1 MPDTAQPGKT
11 SRKDHALFAE
21 GHAASSSYR
30 ASIIEDA
37 ENWYWIGPYYFGGKV
52 VYVDYD
58 ARTGRALCEC
68 GAESPVLPSTAARK
82 RWHREHKDAIRA
94 EQWHREHPDEL
105 GIER

>member
-1 MPDTAQPGKT
+1 MSDSKVGSQVGKT
-11 SRKDHALFAE
+11 RLEGHALFGE
-21 GHAASSSYR
+21 GRPVSWVKDSEHRSVHH
-30 ASIIEDA
+30 
-37 ENWYWIGPYYFGGKV
+37 IGLKTA
-52 VYVDYD
+52 YVDYN
-58 ARTGRALCEC
+58 ALRPSGRALCEC